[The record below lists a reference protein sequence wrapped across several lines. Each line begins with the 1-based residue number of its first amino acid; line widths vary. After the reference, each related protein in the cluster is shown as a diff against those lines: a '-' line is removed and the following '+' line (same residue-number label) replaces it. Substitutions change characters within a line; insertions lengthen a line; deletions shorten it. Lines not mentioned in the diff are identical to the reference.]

1 MVQKKKKKKKST
13 QNIACSQCKLDTSQ
27 AKPTKTIY
35 TKSSHKASPQKQQ
48 TTHSGDVL
56 KKRRDKGS
64 TILVQLKKNQ
74 KD

>member
-1 MVQKKKKKKKST
+1 MFTVQSGRM
-13 QNIACSQCKLDTSQ
+13 LSQ
-27 AKPTKTIY
+27 AKSTKTIY
-35 TKSSHKASPQKQQ
+35 TKSSQKASPQKQQ

-74 KD
+74 KDWNTITYM